1 MLTNLGYAFSV
12 HRTDGYCVVRASGEL
27 DIASVGAMGA
37 CVRQARRHA
46 GPIVVDLRDV
56 TFMDTFALRALL
68 ALQLESDD
76 TGSFHVVP
84 GEGIQRV
91 LDLAGFRDVLRWI
104 SPEQLGR

>member
-76 TGSFHVVP
+76 TGGGDGGP
-84 GEGIQRV
+84 GGGMEGVR
-91 LDLAGFRDVLRWI
+91 DLAGLRD
-104 SPEQLGR
+104 GRR